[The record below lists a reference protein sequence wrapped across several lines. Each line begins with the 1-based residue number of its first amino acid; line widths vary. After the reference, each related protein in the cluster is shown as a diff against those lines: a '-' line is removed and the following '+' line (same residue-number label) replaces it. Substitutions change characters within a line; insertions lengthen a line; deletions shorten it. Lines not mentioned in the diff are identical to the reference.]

1 MKETHTMSRASDL
14 VVPTDALVAT
24 SAQLVHQ
31 LRPGVDRYALTD
43 LDTGSQLPLPNEI
56 AVILRDILVLL
67 AQNKAVAV
75 GSVDL
80 ELTTNQA
87 ADVLNVSRTFVI
99 RLIEKG
105 DLPHRLVGTH
115 RRIRLEDA
123 LSLRDRMRLD
133 AEAAIG
139 RITQIGQEL
148 GLDD

>member
-1 MKETHTMSRASDL
+1 MSRAPDL
-14 VVPTDALVAT
+14 VFPTAALVAN

-43 LDTGSQLPLPNEI
+43 LETGNQLPLPNEI
-56 AVILRDILVLL
+56 AGMLRDILVLL
-67 AQNKAVAV
+67 AQNNAVTI

-123 LSLRDRMRLD
+123 LSLRNRMKTD

-139 RITQIGQEL
+139 LITQNGQEL